1 MPTTDPYGQSISVAA
16 LTDAPDAETLVD
28 GIVDAVAP
36 RTTMRFASAAARA
49 ATLVGAAAPVPGMIT
64 YLAAEDRFEG
74 RMGDGTWRTISSGV
88 WVPLSFAS
96 GYAPRTGA
104 PSYRILGDS
113 VELRGT
119 FERTATGTPFNK
131 GVALTIATLP
141 TTARPAAY
149 KYFPIA
155 TEWAADMYA
164 RAEVSTAGTVIIT
177 IPPSTATGASWASLD
192 SIRFSLTT

>member
-1 MPTTDPYGQSISVAA
+1 MPTSDPYAQSINLAA
-16 LTDAPDAETLVD
+16 LTDAPDVETLAH
-28 GIVDAVAP
+28 GIVDAAVQ
-36 RTTMRFASAAARA
+36 RLVLRFTSATHRA

-64 YLAAEDRFEG
+64 YLAAEDRYEA
-74 RMGDGTWRTISSGV
+74 RMGDGTWRTISSGA
-88 WVPLSFAS
+88 WIPLSFAS
-96 GYAPRTGA
+96 GYAARTGS

-119 FERTATGTPFNK
+119 LERTTAAPFAKGT
-131 GVALTIATLP
+131 ALTVATLP
-141 TTARPAAY
+141 VGARPAAW

-164 RAEVSTAGTVIIT
+164 RAEVDTAGHVIIT

-192 SIRFSLTT
+192 NVKFSLST